1 MIELA
6 HKFSIDKLNLLR
18 SKSMQVGNL
27 RKIIASSVLVA
38 FLAACSSTGETTDAT
53 ASTQAAQAAV
63 EAQALAEA
71 EAMAEAQATAEAE
84 AQATA
89 EAEAKAAA
97 EAIVEAQEEAASQ
110 AQAQAAKAAADAAD
124 VAQQVASEAAAVAAQ
139 KQQQAQ
145 DTAQALA
152 HIIYFDFDQS
162 TIKAEFRTALN
173 GHAAYLS
180 QNPSASIVL
189 EGHADER
196 GTREY
201 NIALGERRG
210 NAVSRYLVVQGVSID
225 AIEVVSFGEERP
237 VNAGHDSASW
247 SENRRVEIRYI
258 NY

>member
-1 MIELA
+1 
-6 HKFSIDKLNLLR
+6 
-18 SKSMQVGNL
+18 MQMGNL
-27 RKIIASSVLVA
+27 SKVIASSVLVA
-38 FLAACSSTGETTDAT
+38 FLGACSTTGETTDTT
-53 ASTQAAQAAV
+53 ASTQAALVAA

-71 EAMAEAQATAEAE
+71 EAEAE
-84 AQATA
+84 AQAQALA
-89 EAEAKAAA
+89 EAQTLAEATVQAEANAAEAALQAENDATAKAAA
-97 EAIVEAQEEAASQ
+97 M
-110 AQAQAAKAAADAAD
+110 
-124 VAQQVASEAAAVAAQ
+124 AQQEDE
-139 KQQQAQ
+139 KN
-145 DTAQALA
+145 AQALA

-162 TIKAEFRTALN
+162 TIKAEFRAALN

-180 QNPSASIVL
+180 QNPSANIVL

-210 NAVSRYLVVQGVSID
+210 NAVSRYLVVQGVSVD

-247 SENRRVEIRYI
+247 AENRRVEIRYI

>member
-1 MIELA
+1 
-6 HKFSIDKLNLLR
+6 
-18 SKSMQVGNL
+18 MQMGNL
-27 RKIIASSVLVA
+27 SKIIASSVLVS
-38 FLAACSSTGETTDAT
+38 FLAACSSTGKTTDTT
-53 ASTQAAQAAV
+53 ASTQAAQVAAEAAALA
-63 EAQALAEA
+63 EAQALAD
-71 EAMAEAQATAEAE
+71 
-84 AQATA
+84 
-89 EAEAKAAA
+89 
-97 EAIVEAQEEAASQ
+97 
-110 AQAQAAKAAADAAD
+110 AQAQAAAQAQALADADAA
-124 VAQQVASEAAAVAAQ
+124 QQAASEAAAVAESLAQ
-139 KQQQAQ
+139 QQQAQ

-152 HIIYFDFDQS
+152 HVIYFDFDQS

-180 QNPSASIVL
+180 QNPSARIVL

-210 NAVSRYLVVQGVSID
+210 NAVSRYLVVQGVSVD

-237 VNAGHDSASW
+237 VNAGQDSASL

>member
-1 MIELA
+1 
-6 HKFSIDKLNLLR
+6 
-18 SKSMQVGNL
+18 MQVGNL
-27 RKIIASSVLVA
+27 SKVIASSVLVA

-53 ASTQAAQAAV
+53 ASTQAAQAAA
-63 EAQALAEA
+63 EAQATAQATAEA
-71 EAMAEAQATAEAE
+71 QAAAEAQATAVAEAQAQATAEAE
-84 AQATA
+84 AQAVA
-89 EAEAKAAA
+89 ES
-97 EAIVEAQEEAASQ
+97 IVQAQEEAE
-110 AQAQAAKAAADAAD
+110 AAEAADAA
-124 VAQQVASEAAAVAAQ
+124 QQAANEAAAVAENIAQ
-139 KQQQAQ
+139 QQQQAQ
-145 DTAQALA
+145 ETAQALA

>member
-1 MIELA
+1 M
-6 HKFSIDKLNLLR
+6 
-18 SKSMQVGNL
+18 
-27 RKIIASSVLVA
+27 
-38 FLAACSSTGETTDAT
+38 
-53 ASTQAAQAAV
+53 
-63 EAQALAEA
+63 EAQA
-71 EAMAEAQATAEAE
+71 
-84 AQATA
+84 
-89 EAEAKAAA
+89 
-97 EAIVEAQEEAASQ
+97 EAASQ

-124 VAQQVASEAAAVAAQ
+124 VAQQAASEAAAVAAQ

>member
-1 MIELA
+1 
-6 HKFSIDKLNLLR
+6 
-18 SKSMQVGNL
+18 MQMGNL
-27 RKIIASSVLVA
+27 SKFIISGVMVA
-38 FLAACSSTGETTDAT
+38 FLAACSTTGETTDAT
-53 ASTQAAQAAV
+53 TSTQAAQVAV
-63 EAQALAEA
+63 DNTSLAEAQALIEAAAAAKAAAAEA
-71 EAMAEAQATAEAE
+71 KALAAAAVQ
-84 AQATA
+84 
-89 EAEAKAAA
+89 AEAKAAA
-97 EAIVEAQEEAASQ
+97 D
-110 AQAQAAKAAADAAD
+110 AAKAAADAAQQAAAN
-124 VAQQVASEAAAVAAQ
+124 VAQQ
-139 KQQQAQ
+139 QQQAQ
-145 DTAQALA
+145 EAAQALA

>member
-1 MIELA
+1 M
-6 HKFSIDKLNLLR
+6 KLLR

-27 RKIIASSVLVA
+27 SKVIASSVLVA
-38 FLAACSSTGETTDAT
+38 FLGACSTTGETTDTT
-53 ASTQAAQAAV
+53 ASTQAALVAA

-71 EAMAEAQATAEAE
+71 QAEAQAEAE
-84 AQATA
+84 AQALA
-89 EAEAKAAA
+89 EAQILAEATVQAEANAAEAALQAENDATAKAAA
-97 EAIVEAQEEAASQ
+97 M
-110 AQAQAAKAAADAAD
+110 
-124 VAQQVASEAAAVAAQ
+124 AQQEDE
-139 KQQQAQ
+139 KN
-145 DTAQALA
+145 AQALA

-162 TIKAEFRTALN
+162 TIKAEFRAALN

-180 QNPSASIVL
+180 QNPSANIVL

-210 NAVSRYLVVQGVSID
+210 NAVSRYLVVQGVSVD

-247 SENRRVEIRYI
+247 AENRRVVIRYI